1 MGQIDN
7 LLNRAN
13 QIRHETKDGAN
24 TAERI
29 GGLLVDIVERTMG
42 CEMLTTISEY
52 NSIISP
58 DSKTLYVVVENGL
71 ITHVFLGRYSFPV
84 AGSSETTKENFPYE
98 LPLTLG

>member
-1 MGQIDN
+1 MSSILKKKAEEIRDEVRV
-7 LLNRAN
+7 RAN
-13 QIRHETKDGAN
+13 TSKKV
-24 TAERI
+24 

-42 CEMLTTISEY
+42 CEMLTSISEY

-58 DSKTLYVVVENGL
+58 DSKTLYVVIENGL

-84 AGSSETTKENFPYE
+84 AGGSEITKENFTYE

>member
-1 MGQIDN
+1 MSSTLKKRAEEIRDEVRI
-7 LLNRAN
+7 RAN
-13 QIRHETKDGAN
+13 TSKKV
-24 TAERI
+24 

-58 DSKTLYVVVENGL
+58 DSKTFYVVVENGL

>member
-1 MGQIDN
+1 MSSTLKKRAEEIRDEVRI
-7 LLNRAN
+7 RAN
-13 QIRHETKDGAN
+13 TSKKV
-24 TAERI
+24 